1 MSRPR
6 RIPSRG
12 DVAASLVA
20 ELLGLSVSDF
30 EVRRAALRERGF
42 PEPDPTTGLYCIEAV
57 ERWRLLRHPRL
68 FPELTRAPTA
78 AHAGAIFDQ
87 RIRQLDG

>member
-30 EVRRAALRERGF
+30 EVRRAALRPGF
-42 PEPDPTTGLYCIEAV
+42 GTICTAANGLKPKRPHFAAWAPIAAPSNDGVIRNLDPT
-57 ERWRLLRHPRL
+57 H
-68 FPELTRAPTA
+68 
-78 AHAGAIFDQ
+78 
-87 RIRQLDG
+87 